1 MYWEKMTQKS
11 LMKERKS
18 TVLPLEIVIR
28 QLRGPI
34 SEKHS
39 GLYNNSWQ
47 DQAFLGNN
55 GLKIAIHTFEKLSE
69 RDQLQEPTDFA
80 SVKVALS
87 GDLNPLLQL
96 VRRLGQRT
104 GVCPRSFIPCR
115 CQFKF

>member
-80 SVKVALS
+80 NVKVALS
-87 GDLNPLLQL
+87 GGLNPLLQL
-96 VRRLGQRT
+96 VRKRDLST
-104 GVCPRSFIPCR
+104 GVCPCSFTPCR
-115 CQFKF
+115 CQLKL